1 MIVKRGGSGYLRV
14 HKKTLNRFERQF
26 DDKAIVSNPALYH
39 FFLGFLFLKESCS
52 EWGLKQRIK
61 YCVLIAQALEYVIS
75 NMSLNDQ
82 SFYV

>member
-1 MIVKRGGSGYLRV
+1 MIVKRGGSGCLRV

-39 FFLGFLFLKESCS
+39 FLLGFLFLKESCS

-75 NMSLNDQ
+75 NLSLNDQ